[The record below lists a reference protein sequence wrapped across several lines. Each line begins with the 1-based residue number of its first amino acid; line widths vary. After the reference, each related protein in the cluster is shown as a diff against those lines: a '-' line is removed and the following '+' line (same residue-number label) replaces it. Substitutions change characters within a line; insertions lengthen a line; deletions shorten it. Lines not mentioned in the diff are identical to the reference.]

1 MIDVLQDFLSS
12 INFFDIIVLIILIYN
27 VLQCFYKGF
36 SLSLISFSKWI
47 LSTIVTIILV
57 PKLQPIVSEYIQSE
71 FINNV
76 GLGIT
81 IFIFTLF
88 ITIIIGKTLS
98 KAVTWT
104 GVGSIDKVFGFLF
117 GFFKGY
123 IVCVCLFSILN
134 WFYPYQNWGISAEDA
149 ISFNF
154 ISKGSDVLI
163 NEFPSNED
171 FIDTKEKIE
180 KFESDKLREECGIFG
195 ISNHA
200 DASALVAL
208 GLHALQHR
216 GQEGCG
222 IVSFDGKNY
231 HSEKRQGLIG
241 DHFTDL
247 ETLKK
252 LPGSFA
258 IGHNRYSTTG
268 ETSLRNIQPFFAD
281 LHMGGLSIAHNGN
294 LTNAIVLRE
303 NLVKNGAIFRTTSDT
318 ETIVQLIARSK
329 REKFIDKLIDTL
341 FQIQGGYSLVLM
353 TNKKLVGVRDPFGI
367 RPLVVGKIKN
377 SYIFASETCA
387 LDIVG
392 ASFVREVKNG
402 EIVIVEDNQ
411 LKSIKPFP
419 QQKARP
425 CVFEYIYFAR
435 PDSLINNKCAYEYR
449 KNLGT
454 ELAKEADLKADLVVP
469 VPDSGVPAALGY
481 AKHSKKNFEL
491 GLIRNH
497 YVGRT
502 FIEPTQNIRSL
513 GVKLKLNS
521 TKTIVKGKSI
531 ILIDDSLVRGT
542 TCHKI
547 VKMLYESGAKEVHV
561 RIACPEII
569 YPDFYGVDMPTKEE
583 LLAFK
588 KNNKEMCDYL
598 NAKSLKFLSLEGLYK
613 ALINEKRDAKY
624 PQFSDHYFTGDYPI
638 KPHDNINGINVK
650 QLSLLSGK
658 SNN

>member
-1 MIDVLQDFLSS
+1 MKI
-12 INFFDIIVLIILIYN
+12 
-27 VLQCFYKGF
+27 
-36 SLSLISFSKWI
+36 SLIQKK
-47 LSTIVTIILV
+47 
-57 PKLQPIVSEYIQSE
+57 KL
-71 FINNV
+71 
-76 GLGIT
+76 
-81 IFIFTLF
+81 
-88 ITIIIGKTLS
+88 K
-98 KAVTWT
+98 K
-104 GVGSIDKVFGFLF
+104 
-117 GFFKGY
+117 
-123 IVCVCLFSILN
+123 
-134 WFYPYQNWGISAEDA
+134 
-149 ISFNF
+149 FN
-154 ISKGSDVLI
+154 
-163 NEFPSNED
+163 
-171 FIDTKEKIE
+171 
-180 KFESDKLREECGIFG
+180 SDKLREECGIFG
-195 ISNHA
+195 ISNHE

-231 HSEKRQGLIG
+231 HSEKRQGLVG

-247 ETLKK
+247 DTLKR
-252 LPGSFA
+252 LSGNFA
-258 IGHNRYSTTG
+258 IGHTRYSTTG

-294 LTNAIVLRE
+294 LTNALILRE
-303 NLVKNGAIFRTTSDT
+303 ILVKEGAIFRTTSDT
-318 ETIVQLIARSK
+318 ETIVQLIAKSK

-367 RPLVVGKIKN
+367 RPLVVGKLKN

-392 ASFVREVKNG
+392 ASFIREVENG
-402 EIVIVEDNQ
+402 EIVIIENEK

-419 QQKARP
+419 QQKQRP

-435 PDSLINNKCAYEYR
+435 PDSLIKNKCAYEYR
-449 KNLGT
+449 KNLGI
-454 ELAKEADLKADLVVP
+454 ELAKETDLKADLVVP

-481 AKHSKKNFEL
+481 AEESKKKFEL

-502 FIEPTQNIRSL
+502 FIEPTNNIRSL
-513 GVKLKLNS
+513 GVKLKLSS
-521 TKTIVKGKSI
+521 TRTIVKNKII

-547 VKMLYESGAKEVHV
+547 VSMLYESGASEVHV
-561 RIACPEII
+561 RIACPEIKF
-569 YPDFYGVDMPTKEE
+569 PDFYGVDMPTKEE
-583 LLAFK
+583 LLAHE
-588 KNNKEMCDYL
+588 KNNAEMCKYIKS
-598 NAKSLKFLSLEGLYK
+598 KSLKFLSLEGLYK
-613 ALINEKRDAKY
+613 ALANEKRNASY
-624 PQFSDHYFTGDYPI
+624 PQFSDHYFTGDYPV
-638 KPHDNINGINVK
+638 KPYDNLNGIKVK